1 MRTILRALFEGK
13 SLSRTEAAR
22 AMGLIMSGE
31 LAPEQIAAFL
41 AALSAKGETAEELA
55 GLVQTM
61 REQSVRVPVRRKDLL
76 DNCGTGGDQSGT
88 FNISTASSLLLASA
102 GLAIAKHG
110 NRSVSSRCGS
120 ADILEHLGIP
130 VQLKPEAAAKALDS
144 LGFAF
149 LFAPFYHPSLKYAG
163 PVRKAIGV
171 RTVFNILGPMVNP
184 AGVKRQLIGVYDR
197 KFHGIMAQVLRDSGA
212 EEAMIVTG
220 GSGLDEIS
228 LSDETAVTH
237 LKNGNISEFSI
248 KPEDLGLSRCSP
260 EALKGGDV
268 QANAAIFKKIFAGE
282 KGPGRDVVLMNA
294 AAGFWVAG
302 REKNLKDGLALAASA
317 LDSGRPA
324 DLIAR
329 LKNFQE

>member
-1 MRTILRALFEGK
+1 MRTILKTLFEGR
-13 SLSRTEAAR
+13 SLPRSEAAR
-22 AMGLIMSGE
+22 AMRLIMSGE
-31 LAPEQIAAFL
+31 SAPEQIAAFL

-61 REQSVRVPVRRKDLL
+61 REHAVRVPVRRKDLL
-76 DNCGTGGDQSGT
+76 DNCGTGGDRSGT
-88 FNISTASSLLLASA
+88 FNISTAASLLLASA

-130 VQLKPEAAAKALDS
+130 VQLEPEAAAKAIDS

-197 KFHGIMAQVLRDSGA
+197 KFHHIIAQVLRDSGA

-237 LKNGNISEFSI
+237 LKDGKISEFSI
-248 KPEDLGLSRCSP
+248 EPEELGLARCNP
-260 EALKGGDV
+260 EALKGGDIQV
-268 QANAAIFKKIFAGE
+268 NAAILAKIFAGE
-282 KGPGRDVVLMNA
+282 KGPARDVVLMNA

-302 REKNLKDGLALAASA
+302 REKNLKDGFALAAST

-324 DLIAR
+324 ELIAR
-329 LKNFQE
+329 LKSFQG